1 MILRISYPS
10 DKQKVIEYVSRLP
23 DKKYI
28 VKIELKREI
37 RSLPQNKLMWMWL
50 TCIEQETGNDKN
62 DLHDYFKSL
71 WLPVKQVNVLGKTIE
86 KTVSTSELDSKQFTD
101 YLERIQQFAN
111 IELGIVLPQ
120 PEDLHFAEFY
130 QEYSNRI

>member
-1 MILRISYPS
+1 MILRINYPS
-10 DKQKVIEYVSRLP
+10 DKQKVIEYIQKLP

-37 RSLPQNKLMWMWL
+37 RSLPQNKLMWLWL

-62 DLHDYFKSL
+62 DLHDHFKDK
-71 WLPVKQVNVLGKTIE
+71 WLPKKVVAMFGKIIE
-86 KTVSTSELDSKQFTD
+86 KPISTSELDSKQFTD

-111 IELGIVLPQ
+111 IELGIVLPN
-120 PEDLHFAEFY
+120 PDDLHFAEFY